1 MYFSPSLEEKL
12 PSFFFFLKLKA
23 TLCAH
28 VLIQTPLPVVHNTT
42 LACSPALSHWSVGG
56 KLGLGVVGSRFAS
69 TVSWLC
75 DAGQLLISGLS
86 MGRLACPAKQ
96 PGEFVKKFIDS
107 ISDRIL

>member
-1 MYFSPSLEEKL
+1 MLMSSFRLPSLL
-12 PSFFFFLKLKA
+12 F
-23 TLCAH
+23 T
-28 VLIQTPLPVVHNTT
+28 TPLW
-42 LACSPALSHWSVGG
+42 PALSHWSVGG